1 MAGADWA
8 ATGESLVNIGT
19 GLFGSSGSQ
28 ETNSKLNEILNQLTT
43 VSQNTE
49 MSRAEKETSINELMS
64 AMEQTISSNSQSLS
78 DLQIQQTEAQLGIIT
93 GALNDAI
100 STDYSADAAKQVSA
114 QARDA
119 AITEILRQG
128 MGEVLNIG
136 TSAGAYDSTVQKEGA
151 TELAARAAEK
161 GAATELNTVQQYA
174 ALQGQKTATLAGTM
188 GSLLDILKGSKET
201 TAQDLSQKTDQ
212 TNTGTS
218 AVTGTQSSDTN
229 TTTETESTRDST
241 SVATTESE
249 QDGLLDNLGVDGGDV
264 KDASLTIATGGLNK
278 VFGF

>member
-8 ATGESLVNIGT
+8 QTGESLVNIGT
-19 GLFGSSGSQ
+19 GLFGSSSSQ
-28 ETNSKLNEILNQLTT
+28 ETNTKLNEILNQLTT

-49 MSRAEKETSINELMS
+49 MSRAERETSINELMS

-78 DLQIQQTEAQLGIIT
+78 DLQIEQTEAQLGIIT

-119 AITEILRQG
+119 AITEVLRQG
-128 MGEVLNIG
+128 MGEILNIG

-201 TAQDLSQKTDQ
+201 TAQDLAQKTDQ
-212 TNTGTS
+212 KNTGTS
-218 AVTGTQSSDTN
+218 TATGTQSSDTN
-229 TTTETESTRDST
+229 TTSETDSTRDST
-241 SVATTESE
+241 SVATTAAEN
-249 QDGLLDNLGVDGGDV
+249 DGLLDQVGLDGDGV
-264 KDASLTIATGGLNK
+264 KDATLTIATGGLNK
-278 VFGF
+278 VFGW